1 MVRQRRK
8 HEENLVNLSLRSKV
22 SKFSFIKRRSHED
35 NSSLA
40 QVPVARPRTIDL
52 CSLEKG
58 ISHFFGL
65 FGVIDQFIYFPRL
78 TAKVAVCPWYTPSVG
93 PCPAAPATPD
103 RKCTSGHQLRQHVI
117 TKACAGRSTHIT
129 SISPCTYSY
138 QPKSRTQKGTQREK
152 REGGGERE
160 RSCGRTHTTHATLT
174 HHTHTHTS
182 HPEGHSDKSVSE
194 QPKMPP
200 LDQGTPRWRPAS
212 EKKKAGSQL
221 AKKIQS
227 GICLLGM
234 LKASC
239 ISSLSPHAYWC
250 MLLIPYAC
258 QACLRSHA
266 LVA

>member
-1 MVRQRRK
+1 MYIRGFHFLSPNNVLIFIIQQMVRQRRK
-8 HEENLVNLSLRSKV
+8 LNLLNLSLRSKV

-117 TKACAGRSTHIT
+117 TKACDGRSTHFN
-129 SISPCTYSY
+129 
-138 QPKSRTQKGTQREK
+138 
-152 REGGGERE
+152 
-160 RSCGRTHTTHATLT
+160 
-174 HHTHTHTS
+174 
-182 HPEGHSDKSVSE
+182 
-194 QPKMPP
+194 
-200 LDQGTPRWRPAS
+200 
-212 EKKKAGSQL
+212 L
-221 AKKIQS
+221 AMH
-227 GICLLGM
+227 LL
-234 LKASC
+234 L
-239 ISSLSPHAYWC
+239 PT
-250 MLLIPYAC
+250 
-258 QACLRSHA
+258 
-266 LVA
+266 